1 MGAPSSC
8 VLHIDVPVLVGVV
21 PLGSRILLCICL
33 IAGVLLMMISSSNVA
48 AQSCQKVTVSSNYP
62 EQAAP
67 KEQVQ
72 VTTTIAGSCASG
84 PEDYFSVRV
93 DVTDR
98 VSKALLSSNSGPI
111 GYSTTNFS
119 VNVQNSVTTPTG
131 NLTWLIQ
138 IDSYLIIDAQES
150 HLNSTTGSIQ
160 VGSTPIPEF
169 PAAQPIV
176 LLLALAATLSLNRR
190 KLPK

>member
-1 MGAPSSC
+1 LRP
-8 VLHIDVPVLVGVV
+8 
-21 PLGSRILLCICL
+21 RILLCACL

-62 EQAAP
+62 NQAAP

-72 VTTTIAGSCASG
+72 VTTTIAGSCTSG

-93 DVTDR
+93 DVTDP
-98 VSKALLSSNSGPI
+98 VSKAQLSSNNVPI

-131 NLTWLIQ
+131 NMTWLIQ
-138 IDSYLIIDAQES
+138 IDSYLVIDAQIS
-150 HLNSTTGSIQ
+150 HLNSTTGRIQ
-160 VGSTPIPEF
+160 VGITPIPEF

-176 LLLALAATLSLNRR
+176 LLLAVAATVSLSRR
-190 KLPK
+190 KIKRVNV